1 MLVVSG
7 GRESLMDWE
16 ELQTQLLS
24 DACSLPYI
32 KAASNAVDGGMNST
46 ARNVEGFFFLAIPT
60 SKQAIKSV
68 MGWELMILN
77 YVFHVDWNSLFVIDK
92 KERVLRLLTKA
103 LNIVVG

>member
-1 MLVVSG
+1 
-7 GRESLMDWE
+7 MDWE

-32 KAASNAVDGGMNST
+32 KAASNAVDGEWTVQHEMLR
-46 ARNVEGFFFLAIPT
+46 AFFLAIST
-60 SKQAIKSV
+60 SIQAIKSV